1 MMNYR
6 RVIIVALLHFVD
18 LLFIVLVCIK
28 YFSFILFIHSSS
40 GVFSNFMYSPYPFN
54 LSAIFFFFFQT
65 VLVFIFLSLFYS
77 FFIPSDCRIFS
88 YLSLL
93 SNFIGLIFSSI
104 AFLIYCLLCPLS
116 SQFTYFFNFQ
126 LILLV
131 YSSFH
136 LPQEPRC
143 VNFLYRYIN
152 CVIINLVHHTL
163 SARPYVYKIYTT
175 LIKLQKKLFIFLLFL
190 L

>member
-28 YFSFILFIHSSS
+28 YFSFILFIYSSS

-77 FFIPSDCRIFS
+77 FFIPSDCRIFFLSQSSFKLYWS
-88 YLSLL
+88 Y
-93 SNFIGLIFSSI
+93 FSSI

-131 YSSFH
+131 YSSFY

-143 VNFLYRYIN
+143 VNFLY
-152 CVIINLVHHTL
+152 
-163 SARPYVYKIYTT
+163 
-175 LIKLQKKLFIFLLFL
+175 
-190 L
+190 